1 MSFFKIYCEDDNFPQ
16 KNIQAL
22 EEAMDGFVDTA
33 EVDKLNPQAMKHV
46 TATLKDIKELTDR
59 EASGDAVIRVE
70 FSCPEWTE

>member
-1 MSFFKIYCEDDNFPQ
+1 MEETIEKVLEKILR
-16 KNIQAL
+16 KL
-22 EEAMDGFVDTA
+22 DGFVDTA